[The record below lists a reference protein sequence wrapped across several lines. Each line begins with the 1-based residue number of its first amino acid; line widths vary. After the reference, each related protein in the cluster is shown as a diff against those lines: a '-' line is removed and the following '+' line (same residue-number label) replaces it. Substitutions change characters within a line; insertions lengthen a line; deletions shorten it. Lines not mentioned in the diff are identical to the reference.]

1 MAKNKVEIDVKVDD
15 KGSTK
20 KVGLEAKKT
29 AKGLDKTGQAAANAD
44 RNMKGVAQ
52 TSANSTKNFS
62 KMSQGMGGLV
72 GAYATLAANIFAISA
87 AYGFLKRAGDLSAL
101 RKGQEAY
108 AQKTGK
114 SMTLLTSRM
123 QEATQGLL
131 GFDEAAR
138 AASIGT
144 AAGLSSQQLTGLAK
158 VARNASVSLG
168 VDLTDAFNRV
178 TKGAIKA
185 EPELLDELGI
195 ILRLD
200 KATAD
205 YARVIGKSADEL
217 TTFEKSQAVVN
228 AVLEQGNKKF
238 DDVSDNINQIARLG
252 KAFDDLVKDL
262 MEFINPFAQFFGKAL
277 ADNVTA
283 LAAAFGI
290 LGLSITKAFIPAGPA
305 MYNMEQK
312 ILDSKAALMG
322 AAGGS
327 TVGKKIAGG
336 DFSSANL
343 NAIDRASSVKSGNST
358 VVNQYAMSEKAFKR
372 HTAIIRAGHAQMLA
386 QNTIGY
392 GKYYAR
398 VVAYFKAMQ
407 AEHGKVMGAMKG
419 AVAGLATGM
428 SKALNAV
435 AIIGM
440 ISLAITMIKE
450 FIEYFKDPALK
461 AMQND
466 AKSLGTTLAETDK
479 EVSKLIANFNKTG
492 SASDLMI
499 RQANLLSNIT
509 FPNVENMTAEFIKAG
524 SAAGAMTADMKRM
537 SPINIKEQ
545 LVEGF
550 ASDNLNLDGSMR
562 SEQDIR
568 GASLYTYSKEN
579 EGIAAYIDQVKHVNK
594 LFTQQ
599 TDLLVSM
606 GEDTPALEDQQTR
619 IEAITQALATFEAG
633 PVAGLDRS
641 SSDTERIKVLDFY
654 NKAKT
659 IIGQTIL
666 EAKAAGDVLSTALTP
681 NSQAIRDVGQVAE
694 AFDKMREK
702 MAKTKSQYNQVIE
715 YGTRYADSIAQ
726 IASSSAKDQ
735 TVGVAFDPAELV
747 AFEKFLGLKKA
758 TEEEI
763 KNNQRGAESIAFRSL
778 TLEQA
783 RQKILDK
790 NLATRDFE
798 NKIELKKLETQEK
811 YLKSI
816 KDMGAIEKKLA
827 AARNKAQ
834 ITIND
839 ITELAAKIDFEAS
852 VIGDKADSTA
862 IDKKKQRLQ
871 VLVEQLRLENDV
883 ANILEKQQPFEIQ
896 KLVLSVAAEVN
907 AVKKQ
912 GLDLD
917 QKSLDL
923 AKEKAALEQAESDR
937 ALARKQRDFKNS
949 GALSFVFQDKFNA
962 DSNLKAAEDL
972 EEAKRKALAEEYG
985 LKLRLINME
994 YTLLDAKLA
1003 LLREEIMLKATDP
1016 VKYTADQARVFLEQ
1030 GVAVKKLQNQVE
1042 PMRTS
1047 AVEVAGMEVA
1057 AGNKDITD
1065 NINDLKDA
1073 KAELTD
1079 MKLISDSLA
1088 TSLVSG
1094 LSSAFDGLIQGTI
1107 TAKEAF
1113 ASMAQSMLAS
1123 LAKVIADLL
1132 VAKLLTSL
1140 IGGSTFGD
1148 FLGVPKTAAPT
1159 GRYGGVMSAGSKLP
1173 GYSMGGVAKGAQAG
1187 YPAVL
1192 HGTEAVVPLP
1202 NGRSIPV
1209 EMQGNNQNNN
1219 VTVNVALD
1227 GNGNGKQNSQANG
1240 KQGENLGSVIAA
1252 AVQKELLNQKRA
1264 GGILSPYG
1272 A

>member
-87 AYGFLKRAGDLSAL
+87 AYGFLKRAGDLAAL

-108 AQKTGK
+108 ALKTGK

-238 DDVSDNINQIARLG
+238 DDVPDNINQIARLG

-358 VVNQYAMSEKAFKR
+358 VVKQYAMNEKAFKR

-398 VVAYFKAMQ
+398 VIAYFKAMQ
-407 AEHGKVMGAMKG
+407 AEHGKVIGVMKG

-440 ISLAITMIKE
+440 ISLAITMVKE

-466 AKSLGTTLAETDK
+466 AKSLGTQLAETDT
-479 EVSKLIANFNKTG
+479 EVSKLIANFNKSG
-492 SASDLMI
+492 SASELMI

-524 SAAGAMTADMKRM
+524 KYAGSLKAEAVQR
-537 SPINIKEQ
+537 SLNNIPQ
-545 LVEGF
+545 GDIDGGYVEDVPEAVRPTNSNIYKVKF
-550 ASDNLNLDGSMR
+550 YEYD
-562 SEQDIR
+562 E
-568 GASLYTYSKEN
+568 EN
-579 EGIAAYIDQVKHVNK
+579 KGLLAYIDKVKQVNK

-606 GEDTPALEDQQTR
+606 GQATPAVEEQQNR
-619 IEAITQALATFEAG
+619 IEAISKALATFEAG
-633 PVAGLDRS
+633 PLAGLDRNS
-641 SSDTERIKVLDFY
+641 TVKERSDVLNFY
-654 NKAKT
+654 NEAKT

-681 NSQAIRDVGQVAE
+681 NSQAIRDVGQVSE
-694 AFDKMREK
+694 AYEKMRGE

-726 IASSSAKDQ
+726 IASSSEKGQ
-735 TVGVAFDPAELV
+735 TVGVAFDPAELA

-798 NKIELKKLETQEK
+798 NKIELKKLETQEE

-834 ITIND
+834 ITINA

-852 VIGDKADSTA
+852 VVGDKADSTA
-862 IDKKKQRLQ
+862 IDKKKQELQ
-871 VLVEQLRLENDV
+871 VLVEKLRLENDV

-1003 LLREEIMLKATDP
+1003 LLHEEIMLKATDP

-1148 FLGVPKTAAPT
+1148 FLGVPKPAAPT
-1159 GRYGGVMSAGSKLP
+1159 GRYGGVMSEGGKLP